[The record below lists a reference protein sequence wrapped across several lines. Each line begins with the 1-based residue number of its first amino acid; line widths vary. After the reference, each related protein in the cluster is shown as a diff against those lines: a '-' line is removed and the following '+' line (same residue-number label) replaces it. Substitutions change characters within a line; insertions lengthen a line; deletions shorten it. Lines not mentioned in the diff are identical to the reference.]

1 MCEQWSFQGMAITR
15 CLCVYSI
22 AWFKYQYQESL
33 WDSWLTISFSMP
45 INVSGCQGP
54 FQILLVNH
62 GLTRN
67 IFCHKPV
74 DRTQSSGEP
83 PTSFVLVLQLPVT
96 HLPQC
101 IVSDPVGPDW
111 YSNDIGSQW
120 IGRVNRRY
128 DIYARVCMLLGFS
141 SFVQALSFY
150 GRAPHEGDGDQL
162 IWCSG
167 NPWESVILSQ
177 NAYIHIYIL
186 YK

>member
-1 MCEQWSFQGMAITR
+1 MFRGM
-15 CLCVYSI
+15 
-22 AWFKYQYQESL
+22 
-33 WDSWLTISFSMP
+33 
-45 INVSGCQGP
+45 CQGP

-67 IFCHKPV
+67 IFCHQPV

-96 HLPQC
+96 HLPQF

-120 IGRVNRRY
+120 IPVDGPCESKVRY
-128 DIYARVCMLLGFS
+128 LRARLHAAGLL
-141 SFVQALSFY
+141 FV
-150 GRAPHEGDGDQL
+150 RAGAVLLRPGTSGDGDQL

-177 NAYIHIYIL
+177 NTYIYI